1 MFSFFA
7 LSALCLT
14 FACDSC
20 VSPALLIQV
29 LTDDVLVR
37 GDMDLLVTVAIAVTA
52 ITLFSSVLRLI
63 QAHLVAHFAQRLEL
77 GLALDFGRQ
86 ILQLPLSY

>member
-1 MFSFFA
+1 
-7 LSALCLT
+7 
-14 FACDSC
+14 
-20 VSPALLIQV
+20 
-29 LTDDVLVR
+29 
-37 GDMDLLVTVAIAVTA
+37 MDLLVTVAIAVTA